1 MNEQP
6 RRQSEDL
13 QRERRSKNLVLM
25 AILVGF
31 VVLMYLTFVI
41 RAGGL

>member
-1 MNEQP
+1 MNEH
-6 RRQSEDL
+6 RQRDEL
-13 QRERRSKNLVLM
+13 QKERRSKNLVLL

>member
-1 MNEQP
+1 MNEHRP
-6 RRQSEDL
+6 SRNEEL
-13 QRERRSKNLVLM
+13 QKERRSKNLVLL

-31 VVLMYLTFVI
+31 VALMYLTFVI